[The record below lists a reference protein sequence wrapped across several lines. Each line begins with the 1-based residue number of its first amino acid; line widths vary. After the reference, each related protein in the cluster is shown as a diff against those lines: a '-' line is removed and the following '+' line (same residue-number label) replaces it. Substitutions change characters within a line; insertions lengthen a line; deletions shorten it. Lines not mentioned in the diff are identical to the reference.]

1 MINHNDL
8 INLKMSNKEKGIRI
22 AGFKVTVE
30 PLLPVVIVIIGWLL
44 SERYFPAL
52 TIGYYPHMNYILGGV
67 ASIML
72 TFSILFHEL
81 GHAYMAVKLKLQIE
95 RIHLYLFGGMAELKH
110 RPIFPRQE
118 LFVAL
123 SGPLASFLL
132 SGIFYLVF
140 LFLPPDVH
148 LTRMVFKF
156 LVQINFLLAA
166 FNLIPIFPLDGG
178 RCIRAI
184 FWFITRKYS
193 KASVGTLY
201 LSYTL
206 IGVILILGIIDWSVY
221 SSGFEYIILLLAIYL
236 GYTVWSG
243 HKELLHQPNLEDLVF
258 EINHLNDATL
268 VIEQILQQNK
278 YFLPR
283 TVIPIVED
291 DVLKN
296 VVRGRALHN
305 ESITNSIDPVDLIRS
320 KGLEFISELTIG
332 DFIEILNPDTFA
344 TKISFSADF
353 IPVTEAGR
361 FIGLCDANEMRF
373 WLLENNKELK
383 NQIFYDESA

>member
-1 MINHNDL
+1 
-8 INLKMSNKEKGIRI
+8 MSFKDKGIRI

-52 TIGYYPHMNYILGGV
+52 TLGYYPHMNYILGGV

-132 SGIFYLVF
+132 SGIFYLVY
-140 LFLPPDVH
+140 LFLPTDVH

-178 RCIRAI
+178 RSIRAL
-184 FWFITRKYS
+184 FWFITRRYY
-193 KASVGTLY
+193 KASLGTLY

-206 IGVILILGIIDWSVY
+206 IGVILILGIIDWSMY
-221 SSGFEYIILLLAIYL
+221 SSGFEYIILLLAFYL

-243 HKELLHQPNLEDLVF
+243 HKELLHQPSLEDLIF
-258 EINHLNDATL
+258 EINHLNDATR
-268 VIEQILQQNK
+268 VIEQVLRQNK

-283 TVIPIVED
+283 TVIPVVED
-291 DVLKN
+291 DMLKY
-296 VVRGRALHN
+296 VVRGRMLHN
-305 ESITNSIDPVDLIRS
+305 ESITSSTDPVDLIRANAT
-320 KGLEFISELTIG
+320 EFMSELTIG
-332 DFIEILNPDTFA
+332 DFIEIRNPETFA
-344 TKISFSADF
+344 TQISYSADF
-353 IPVTEAGR
+353 VPVSKVGR
-361 FIGLCDANEMRF
+361 FLGLCDANEMRF
-373 WLLENNKELK
+373 WLLENQNDVK